1 MGLVRK
7 ASRYML
13 LADYTWSQ
21 QYARPSR
28 KIGAVYF
35 IQAMKL
41 SYVYLSLFSVL
52 LRLFFELFQFK
63 IESNFVLVGLGM
75 ASAAPA
81 YFATS
86 EKSVAR
92 RLRAEKIIPE
102 YKKLSPGR
110 QSRLRW
116 ISFWS
121 LIISAGFMFFVVIK
135 SIGGY
140 KFF

>member
-1 MGLVRK
+1 
-7 ASRYML
+7 ML
-13 LADYTWSQ
+13 LADYTWAQ
-21 QYARPSR
+21 RYARPNR
-28 KIGAVYF
+28 KIYAVYF
-35 IQAMKL
+35 VRAMKL
-41 SYVYLSLFSVL
+41 SFVYLSLYCIFIRML
-52 LRLFFELFQFK
+52 FELFQFK
-63 IESNFVLVGLGM
+63 IESDFIFVGLAL

-92 RLRAEKIIPE
+92 KLRAEKVIPE

>member
-1 MGLVRK
+1 
-7 ASRYML
+7 ML
-13 LADYTWSQ
+13 LADYTWAQ
-21 QYARPSR
+21 QYARPSK

-41 SYVYLSLFSVL
+41 GYIYFSLYCVL
-52 LRLFFELFQFK
+52 LRLLFELFQFK
-63 IESNFVLVGLGM
+63 IESDFIFVGLAM

-92 RLRAEKIIPE
+92 KLRADKVIPE
-102 YKKLSPGR
+102 YKKLSTGR
-110 QSRLRW
+110 KSLLRW

-121 LIISAGFMFFVVIK
+121 LIISAGLMFF
-135 SIGGY
+135 IGVKTISGSKY
-140 KFF
+140 W

>member
-1 MGLVRK
+1 
-7 ASRYML
+7 ML
-13 LADYTWSQ
+13 LADYTWAQ
-21 QYARPSR
+21 QYARSSR

-41 SYVYLSLFSVL
+41 SYIYFSLYCVL
-52 LRLFFELFQFK
+52 LRLLFELFQFK
-63 IESNFVLVGLGM
+63 IESDFIFVGLAM

-92 RLRAEKIIPE
+92 KLRADKVIPE
-102 YKKLSPGR
+102 YKKLSTGR
-110 QSRLRW
+110 KSLLRW

-121 LIISAGFMFFVVIK
+121 LIISAGLMFF
-135 SIGGY
+135 IGVKTISGSKY
-140 KFF
+140 W